1 LSTQTPSPN
10 CFLITL
16 LPPPRTC
23 SAGLDAVVVVDVVV
37 AVAYLLDEEDV
48 AGEYLRCRR
57 RSCCVRAMVAV
68 SDSSSPSADIDR
80 EDDKGD
86 ADNWEEPRVIAC
98 AVSMMREAA
107 TRSKS
112 SEADEDF
119 IVYQVFIL
127 FEEGL
132 AVDC

>member
-48 AGEYLRCRR
+48 AGEYLRCRCC
-57 RSCCVRAMVAV
+57 RSCCVRAMVVV
-68 SDSSSPSADIDR
+68 SDSCSPSAEIER
-80 EDDKGD
+80 EEDKGEE
-86 ADNWEEPRVIAC
+86 DNGEEEEP
-98 AVSMMREAA
+98 
-107 TRSKS
+107 K
-112 SEADEDF
+112 
-119 IVYQVFIL
+119 L
-127 FEEGL
+127 
-132 AVDC
+132 